1 MKNFVI
7 TISREFGA
15 NGSGVAK
22 ALAKE
27 LGIYYLDRDL
37 VVETA
42 ERMGTDISYVG
53 DSEEKSKNRLLHMTL
68 PLGSGSISH
77 EDEIFQVERSIIEDE
92 ASKQNI
98 VVVGRCADYIFQDH
112 PRHLNVFVYA
122 PYEAKLKNIIE
133 LLHVPDHEAEKFMKT
148 AVAARNAYRKRYC
161 YGMVND
167 YSFRDMMVN
176 SETMGV
182 EGAAK
187 AIAAVA
193 RVKFDLPA
201 GSLGEYV
208 VDADQ

>member
-37 VVETA
+37 VEETA

-53 DSEEKSKNRLLHMTL
+53 DSEETSKNRLLHMTL

-98 VVVGRCADYIFQDH
+98 VVVGRCADYIFRDISMSSSMH
-112 PRHLNVFVYA
+112 RMRRSSKTSSSFCMCRTTRPR
-122 PYEAKLKNIIE
+122 
-133 LLHVPDHEAEKFMKT
+133 
-148 AVAARNAYRKRYC
+148 
-161 YGMVND
+161 
-167 YSFRDMMVN
+167 
-176 SETMGV
+176 
-182 EGAAK
+182 
-187 AIAAVA
+187 
-193 RVKFDLPA
+193 
-201 GSLGEYV
+201 SL
-208 VDADQ
+208 